1 MLPQTLETDTLYKE
15 QNGEIARLT
24 EELVQL
30 KARLGDMEQELQRAG
45 KIIEEQSAKIRKL
58 EDDRGSMHAK
68 FREELDKV
76 RNGMHDQVQRGAGQG
91 EEWYAWPSSE
101 RSWTR

>member
-1 MLPQTLETDTLYKE
+1 MFPQTLETDTLYKE
-15 QNGEIARLT
+15 QNAEIARLT

-30 KARLGDMEQELQRAG
+30 KARLGDMEQELQRAS

-76 RNGMHDQVQRGAGQG
+76 RNGMAKFGQG
-91 EEWYAWPSSE
+91 KEWHGQV
-101 RSWTR
+101 RTR